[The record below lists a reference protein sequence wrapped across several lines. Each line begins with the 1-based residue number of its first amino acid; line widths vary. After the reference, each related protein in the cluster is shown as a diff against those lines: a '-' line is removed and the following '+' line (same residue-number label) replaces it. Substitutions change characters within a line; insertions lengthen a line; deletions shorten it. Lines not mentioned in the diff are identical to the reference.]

1 MMNPMIAKAVTAA
14 LAQQPWFTRR
24 KDSIA
29 AVAGTVLQ
37 MVNIL
42 AAQVA
47 EWPPVVAVALAVVVG
62 VLQVV
67 VHAATPGA
75 ITPSMAKRLEEAV
88 PVLVGDTVAQG
99 RAGLAVAPMGE
110 HGHGSI

>member
-1 MMNPMIAKAVTAA
+1 MNPTITQAVAAA

-24 KDSIA
+24 KDTLA

-37 MVNIL
+37 MVNIV
-42 AAQVA
+42 AAQA
-47 EWPPVVAVALAVVVG
+47 TDWPPAAAVALAVVVG

-75 ITPSMAKRLEEAV
+75 ITPSMSTRLEDAAPAV
-88 PVLVGDTVAQG
+88 EQTADDPVAAARETA
-99 RAGLAVAPMGE
+99 AVIHPE
-110 HGHGSI
+110 LR